1 MILYNVTISIDKDVE
16 PEWLRWMKQVHIP
29 QVMATACF
37 LEYRML
43 KMMHEDNP
51 HSTSYAIQYT
61 AESLEELERYQTDHA
76 SVLQEE
82 HNQRY
87 ANKFAAFRSL
97 LEII

>member
-1 MILYNVTISIDKDVE
+1 
-16 PEWLRWMKQVHIP
+16 
-29 QVMATACF
+29 
-37 LEYRML
+37 
-43 KMMHEDNP
+43 MHEDNP

-61 AESLEELERYQTDHA
+61 AESLEDLERYQANHA

-82 HNQRY
+82 HNRRY